1 MLLLAM
7 LDRRPG
13 SLKTALE
20 KALASLQAVLQAT
33 VEAAGDAAFAKDR
46 DSQVPI
52 SRFKTRA
59 CLSYTDMQ
67 VAKHWHREVC

>member
-46 DSQVPI
+46 DSQVLR
-52 SRFKTRA
+52 SRFMT
-59 CLSYTDMQ
+59 
-67 VAKHWHREVC
+67 

>member
-20 KALASLQAVLQAT
+20 KALASLQAILQAT

-52 SRFKTRA
+52 SRFKT
-59 CLSYTDMQ
+59 
-67 VAKHWHREVC
+67 